1 MSTPLPSTADGPA
14 PIAWIV
20 FAGGCRVALGGLFL
34 FAAITKIID
43 LAGFED
49 RLFMQSPLPIPFA
62 SAVARI
68 LPWLELT
75 LAFCLLLGRAVREAA
90 LLAAIL
96 LAAFLIYTA
105 FFATTADCGCLLF
118 PITESAPPR
127 SWLLVRD
134 VLALAVAIVTAFS
147 RHRSHELFT
156 TESRRTQSIAARHEG
171 IETKDRE

>member
-1 MSTPLPSTADGPA
+1 MSTPLPSTADRPA
-14 PIAWIV
+14 RIGWIV
-20 FAGGCRVALGGLFL
+20 FVGVCRFAVGGLFL
-34 FAAITKIID
+34 FAAITKIVD

-49 RLFMQSPLPIPFA
+49 RLLTQSPLPIPVA

-75 LAFCLLLGRAVREAA
+75 LAFCLLLGRATREAA
-90 LLAAIL
+90 LLAAL
-96 LAAFLIYTA
+96 MLAAFLVYTA

-134 VLALAVAIVTAFS
+134 VLALAAAIATAS
-147 RHRSHELFT
+147 
-156 TESRRTQSIAARHEG
+156 SRRQRL
-171 IETKDRE
+171 K